1 MPRIDIHPSARPGEN
16 MQVMGDL
23 SLARGVEV
31 GANVTFYPNVH
42 VGENT
47 KILPGAVIGRP
58 PIRAGTT
65 NRPIDSGDATVRIGA
80 DCVIGANCV
89 LYTNMR
95 IGNNALIGDLACI
108 REGCRLAD
116 DTIVGRASILLHD
129 IVIQA
134 RSRIHDM
141 VHLTGNMLIESDV
154 FIGPSVSAANDNDV
168 YLKRFGLIPFAIDPP
183 KVRRFALIGTA
194 ATIGAGVEIGMGAIV
209 APGAMATKDVPP
221 WTIVAGV
228 PARELRAVDEGSRAR
243 ILAHFGLDNR
253 LNDGERG

>member
-1 MPRIDIHPSARPGEN
+1 MTRVDIHASVRQGDN
-16 MQVMGDL
+16 MQIMGDL

-31 GANVTFYPNVH
+31 GANVSFYPNVH

-65 NRPIDSGDATVRIGA
+65 NRPIDRGDATLRIGS

-95 IGNNALIGDLACI
+95 IGNNVLIGDLACI
-108 REGCRLAD
+108 REGGQLED
-116 DTIVGRASILLHD
+116 DTVVGRASILLHD
-129 IVIQA
+129 IVLQA
-134 RSRIHDM
+134 RSRVHDM

-168 YLKRFGLIPFAIDPP
+168 YLKRFGLDPLRKRP
-183 KVRRFALIGTA
+183 PSCPALCRHWHGCDHWRRCRSRQGRYRGARRDGDQRCRALDHRSRRA
-194 ATIGAGVEIGMGAIV
+194 GARTEIC
-209 APGAMATKDVPP
+209 
-221 WTIVAGV
+221 
-228 PARELRAVDEGSRAR
+228 
-243 ILAHFGLDNR
+243 
-253 LNDGERG
+253 

>member
-1 MPRIDIHPSARPGEN
+1 MTRVDIHASVRQGNN
-16 MQVMGDL
+16 MQIMGDL

-31 GANVTFYPNVH
+31 GANVSFYPNVH

-65 NRPIDSGDATVRIGA
+65 NRPIDCGDASVRIGSH
-80 DCVIGANCV
+80 CVIGANCV

-95 IGNNALIGDLACI
+95 IGNNVLIGDLACI
-108 REGCRLAD
+108 REGGQLED
-116 DTIVGRASILLHD
+116 DTVVGRASILLHD
-129 IVIQA
+129 IVLQA
-134 RSRIHDM
+134 RSRVHDM

-168 YLKRFGLIPFAIDPP
+168 YLKRFGLIPFESDPP
-183 KVRRFALIGTA
+183 VVRRFAVIGTA
-194 ATIGAGVEIGMGAIV
+194 ATIGAGVEVGRGAIV
-209 APGAMATKDVPP
+209 APGAMATKDVAP

-228 PARELRAVDEGSRAR
+228 PARELKTVDEKSRAR
-243 ILAHFGLDNR
+243 ILKHFGLPD
-253 LNDGERG
+253 EESA

>member
-1 MPRIDIHPSARPGEN
+1 MPRIDIHPSVRPGEN

-65 NRPIDSGDATVRIGA
+65 NRPIDSGDATLHIGS

-95 IGNNALIGDLACI
+95 IGNNVLIGDLACI
-108 REGCRLAD
+108 REGCRLED
-116 DTIVGRASILLHD
+116 DTIVGQNTTLMHD
-129 IVIQA
+129 VVLQA
-134 RSRIHDM
+134 RSRIHNMSHITGTM
-141 VHLTGNMLIESDV
+141 VIESDV
-154 FIGPSVSAANDNDV
+154 FIGPAVSAANDNDV
-168 YLKRFGLIPFAIDPP
+168 NLKRFGLIPFEVKAPR
-183 KVRRFALIGTA
+183 VRRFAVIGTA
-194 ATIGAGVEIGMGAIV
+194 ATIGADIEIGMGAIV
-209 APGAMATKDVPP
+209 APGAMATKDVAP

-228 PARELRAVDEGSRAR
+228 PARELRSVDEGSRAQ
-243 ILAHFGLDNR
+243 ILAHFGLDNS

>member
-1 MPRIDIHPSARPGEN
+1 MNQLDIHPTARLGDN
-16 MQVMGDL
+16 MQVLGDL

-31 GANVTFYPNVH
+31 GANVTFFPKVH

-65 NRPIDSGDATVRIGA
+65 NRPIDSGDATVCIGA

-89 LYTNMR
+89 LYTNLR

-108 REGCRLAD
+108 REGCRLED
-116 DTIVGRASILLHD
+116 DTIVGRASILMHD
-129 IVIQA
+129 VLIQK
-134 RSRIHDM
+134 RSRVHDT
-141 VHLTGNMLIESDV
+141 VYLTGNMRIESDV
-154 FIGPSVSAANDNDV
+154 FIGPSVSAVNDNEV
-168 YLKRFGLIPFAIDPP
+168 YLKRFGLIPFTNDPP
-183 KVRRFALIGTA
+183 RVRRFAVIGTA

-209 APGAMATKDVPP
+209 APGAMATKDVAP

-228 PARELRAVDEGSRAR
+228 PARELRAVDDKSRAQ
-243 ILAHFGLDNR
+243 ILAHFGL
-253 LNDGERG
+253 NDEERG